1 MEAARDFIPL
11 GDDGQGTDRCT
22 GRAAGCGADPG
33 TDRGACAGS
42 GPAGRSGVD
51 VALAALEA
59 VGSTALQDAASWD
72 FRAAADFAGRV
83 EKLSRRAEF
92 LQLVAAGAV
101 DRTRK
106 QSAAAAGA
114 GARTAAGAGTS
125 WTTGWRDDAPGTA
138 AAGTAAAG
146 GAPSG
151 AVSGAVAD
159 DGIDGGID
167 GGING
172 GIDGGI
178 DGVPGSAASPDAL
191 TGVTAPGAAASPDA
205 LSGEGVPSDAAGDA
219 AVVDDGYRNTAE
231 FLRARLRISAPEAK
245 RRLSLAWNLLPRR
258 GLTGQ
263 PVPAV
268 HAELGAAVASGEV
281 ASRAAT
287 IITAALEKVRHV
299 CDVGA
304 LARMEQALTR
314 TAAEND
320 ADFLARVARGWADAL
335 DQDGAEPSEELL
347 RQLQGAFIR
356 RRRHGLHH
364 LEIFATTEQFEYLL
378 TVMNTGTN
386 PRTTNTHAAG
396 PTKAAAS
403 EVSAAGAASEGPTAG
418 AEDSAT
424 GAAADGWAAGA
435 GAHDGSATGTAADRW
450 ASGAET
456 AAGHGWAVDAT
467 SGAAAS
473 ADWGAEPAGA
483 SFAVGWAPSLSDGQG
498 WVVGTPA
505 GERSTLGPVDA
516 AGDGS
521 EWPVTG
527 AGAGVWACDARAGG
541 VSTLADAQAA
551 SPAPAQA
558 PAVGNHAV
566 PDDAPAAAG
575 QPVCEE
581 DPGAAGLDP
590 RSRAQRLLD
599 GLVGACGIALATGGL
614 PAAGGLRPQVMVT
627 IDYRDL
633 LTRLGT
639 TPDAQTG
646 PAEGQETAGGA
657 FRPAGAVRE
666 TGALLFTGPV
676 TASTVRKIACD
687 ADIIPVLLGGEGR
700 ILDIGRASRIFPP
713 HLRKALIARDLG
725 CAFPG
730 CTIPAPWCEAHHIT
744 YWSRG
749 GTTGTDNG
757 TLLCSHHHHLI
768 HKEAWTIRVRTG
780 VPWFIPPPHI
790 DPGQKPRRN
799 HYFTP
804 ARPAQAA

>member
-1 MEAARDFIPL
+1 MEAARGFIPF
-11 GDDGQGTDRCT
+11 GDDGQGTDGCT

-33 TDRGACAGS
+33 TGRGACAGS

-59 VGSTALQDAASWD
+59 VGSTAVQDAALWD
-72 FRAAADFAGRV
+72 FRAASDFAGRV
-83 EKLSRRAEF
+83 EELSRRVEF

-101 DRTRK
+101 DRTRTK
-106 QSAAAAGA
+106 AAAA
-114 GARTAAGAGTS
+114 AAKTGTS

-138 AAGTAAAG
+138 AAEAL
-146 GAPSG
+146 P
-151 AVSGAVAD
+151 V
-159 DGIDGGID
+159 
-167 GGING
+167 
-172 GIDGGI
+172 
-178 DGVPGSAASPDAL
+178 SAASPGAL
-191 TGVTAPGAAASPDA
+191 T
-205 LSGEGVPSDAAGDA
+205 GEGVPSDATGDA

-245 RRLSLAWNLLPRR
+245 RRLSLACNLLPRR

-268 HAELGAAVASGEV
+268 HAELGAAVAAGQV

-299 CDVGA
+299 CDAGT
-304 LARMEQALTR
+304 LGRMEHTLTR

-356 RRRHGLHH
+356 RPRHGLHH

-386 PRTTNTHAAG
+386 PRTATTNT
-396 PTKAAAS
+396 PAAAS
-403 EVSAAGAASEGPTAG
+403 EGSAAGAEGTAAC
-418 AEDSAT
+418 AEGSAT
-424 GAAADGWAAGA
+424 RGAAASAGWAAGA
-435 GAHDGSATGTAADRW
+435 
-450 ASGAET
+450 ET
-456 AAGHGWAVDAT
+456 AAVHGRAGDAT
-467 SGAAAS
+467 DAEATAAS
-473 ADWGAEPAGA
+473 AGWAAEPAGTA
-483 SFAVGWAPSLSDGQG
+483 FAVGWAANEPTRDGRG
-498 WVVGTPA
+498 VGTHA
-505 GERSTLGPVDA
+505 GERSSLGPADA
-516 AGDGS
+516 AGAGGQ
-521 EWPVTG
+521 WPVTG
-527 AGAGVWACDARAGG
+527 AGAGVSACDARAVG
-541 VSTLADAQAA
+541 VSTLADV
-551 SPAPAQA
+551 QA
-558 PAVGNHAV
+558 PAPGNHSV
-566 PDDAPAAAG
+566 PDDDPAGAG

-581 DPGAAGLDP
+581 DPGAAGLDL

-639 TPDAQTG
+639 TTDRTAAGEASTAGAAGEAGEAAGQSG
-646 PAEGQETAGGA
+646 PAEAQETAGGA

-666 TGALLFTGPV
+666 TGSLLFTGPV

-700 ILDIGRASRIFPP
+700 ILDIGRASRLFPP
-713 HLRKALIARDLG
+713 HLRKALIARD
-725 CAFPG
+725 
-730 CTIPAPWCEAHHIT
+730 
-744 YWSRG
+744 
-749 GTTGTDNG
+749 
-757 TLLCSHHHHLI
+757 
-768 HKEAWTIRVRTG
+768 
-780 VPWFIPPPHI
+780 
-790 DPGQKPRRN
+790 
-799 HYFTP
+799 
-804 ARPAQAA
+804 

>member
-1 MEAARDFIPL
+1 MEAARGFIPF
-11 GDDGQGTDRCT
+11 GDDGQGTDRCA

-33 TDRGACAGS
+33 TGRGACAGS
-42 GPAGRSGVD
+42 GPARWSGVG

-59 VGSTALQDAASWD
+59 VGSTAVQDAALWD
-72 FRAAADFAGRV
+72 FRAASDFAGRV
-83 EKLSRRAEF
+83 EELSRRAEF

-101 DRTRK
+101 DRTRT
-106 QSAAAAGA
+106 QSSAAAGA
-114 GARTAAGAGTS
+114 AAGACMS

-138 AAGTAAAG
+138 AAGGASSCTVSAG
-146 GAPSG
+146 T
-151 AVSGAVAD
+151 
-159 DGIDGGID
+159 DGGID
-167 GGING
+167 S
-172 GIDGGI
+172 GI

-191 TGVTAPGAAASPDA
+191 T
-205 LSGEGVPSDAAGDA
+205 GEGVPSDAAGDA

-231 FLRARLRISAPEAK
+231 FLRARLRISAPEAR
-245 RRLSLAWNLLPRR
+245 RRLALAGGLLPRQ

-268 HAELGAAVASGEV
+268 HAELGAAVAAGQV

-287 IITAALEKVRHV
+287 IITAALEKVRHA
-299 CDVGA
+299 CDAGVLG
-304 LARMEQALTR
+304 RMEHALTR

-356 RRRHGLHH
+356 RPRHGLHH

-386 PRTTNTHAAG
+386 PRTGTTNTHAA
-396 PTKAAAS
+396 AS
-403 EVSAAGAASEGPTAG
+403 EGSAAGAASEGPAAG
-418 AEDSAT
+418 AEGSAT
-424 GAAADGWAAGA
+424 GAAASDGWAAGA
-435 GAHDGSATGTAADRW
+435 
-450 ASGAET
+450 ET
-456 AAGHGWAVDAT
+456 VAGHGWAVDAT
-467 SGAAAS
+467 RGAAAS
-473 ADWGAEPAGA
+473 AGWAAGAETAAVHGRAGDATDAEATPASAGWAAEPAGTA
-483 SFAVGWAPSLSDGQG
+483 FAVGWAPSA
-498 WVVGTPA
+498 PA
-505 GERSTLGPVDA
+505 G
-516 AGDGS
+516 
-521 EWPVTG
+521 EWPVTN
-527 AGAGVWACDARAGG
+527 AGAGVSACD
-541 VSTLADAQAA
+541 
-551 SPAPAQA
+551 AQA
-558 PAVGNHAV
+558 PAPVTHAV
-566 PDDAPAAAG
+566 PDDAPAGAG

-581 DPGAAGLDP
+581 HPGASGLDH
-590 RSRAQRLLD
+590 RSRPQLLLD

-646 PAEGQETAGGA
+646 PTEAQETAGGADETGAAGAADAGGAAGEAGEAAGQSGPAEAQETAGGA

-666 TGALLFTGPV
+666 TGSLLFTGPV

-749 GTTGTDNG
+749 GTTGTENG

-768 HKEAWTIRVRTG
+768 HKEAWTIRIRTG

-799 HYFTP
+799 HYFT
-804 ARPAQAA
+804 